1 MVQRN
6 SNKIIMYPVDK
17 QAAQTLIPLFERHV
31 APGSRIFAAD
41 ICDAYLHLNELEYEY
56 LSVAN

>member
-1 MVQRN
+1 
-6 SNKIIMYPVDK
+6 MYPVDK